1 MWPTLPMKTAVLD
14 REIRV
19 RIDSFLGELS
29 DLVKIAALEAVHD
42 ALDANLASEGRD
54 SAARSATPR
63 AKGRKRAR
71 RSIAR

>member
-1 MWPTLPMKTAVLD
+1 MKTAVLD

-19 RIDSFLGELS
+19 RIDSFAGELS

-42 ALDANLASEGRD
+42 ALDANLAGEGRG

-63 AKGRKRAR
+63 PKGRKRGA
-71 RSIAR
+71 RSIARRVIAR